1 MILETLNAFHGI
13 NRALERAINIP
24 SNGAKS
30 HRKAAGIQINIVVRK
45 HLLLKIYYFLLFREL
60 KVQIKSQYLVS

>member
-1 MILETLNAFHGI
+1 MILETLNAFHGV

-24 SNGAKS
+24 SNGTKS

-45 HLLLKIYYFLLFREL
+45 HLSLKFIIFYYSEN
-60 KVQIKSQYLVS
+60 